1 MAKETISLDLLIN
14 NSPIELD
21 VPGVGLVK
29 YRMPTREDRL
39 EAEKQA
45 KNHPSWKIMEDI
57 DKISERTICLVLQIL
72 EEPKIT
78 YEEFKKAREDRME
91 AITQVVSIDLV
102 KRTEALRDK
111 RSNIVNDFLELMK
124 GRAPGISTGSSNNAA
139 STGS

>member
-1 MAKETISLDLLIN
+1 VAEETISLDLLIN

-45 KNHPSWKIMEDI
+45 KKHPDWKIMEDL
-57 DKISERTICLVLQIL
+57 DKINERTICLVLQIL

-78 YEEFKKAREDRME
+78 YEEFKKSREDMME
-91 AITQVVSIDLV
+91 AVTQMVSIDLV

-111 RSNIVNDFLELMK
+111 RFNEVNDFLELMK